1 MRKTILI
8 RTAIVVVLLAGL
20 GIGGKNLWRYVDSY
34 ESTDDAQIDGRLNPV
49 SARISGTVI
58 AVHFDDNE
66 TVCKDQELI
75 ELDPRDYQVALTQAS
90 ANVLVAASQLTAEM
104 PNVAI
109 TETANQST
117 VATAKAEIA
126 RIEAS
131 IAEAERAY
139 DSAVAALKE
148 AEANSI
154 RAQADEGRYRGLAQK
169 QEVSLSLYDQKL
181 ADARATD
188 AAVQVKK
195 ANLEAA
201 RRVITEREA
210 GLIEAR
216 THLAETEQNNPR
228 NLSVK
233 GAVVQVRRADLA
245 VAKARAEQA
254 ALNLGYTKV
263 VAPVTGIAGKKN
275 VEVGQ
280 HVEAG
285 QPLLMVTQTD
295 DLWVTANFKET
306 QLQRMHAGQK
316 VTISVD
322 AFGGQFEG
330 TIESLPGAT
339 GARYSVLPPENATGN
354 YVKVVQRL
362 RVRIRFNRNQA
373 GLDQLRPGM
382 SVIPT
387 VWVR

>member
-1 MRKTILI
+1 MRRTILI
-8 RTAIVVVLLAGL
+8 RTAVVVVLLAGL
-20 GIGGKNLWRYVDSY
+20 GIGGKNFWRYLDSY

-66 TVCKDQELI
+66 NVCKDQELI
-75 ELDPRDYQVALTQAS
+75 ELDPRDYQVALTQAN

-131 IAEAERAY
+131 IAEAERDY

-148 AEANSI
+148 AEANST

-201 RRVITEREA
+201 RRVISEREA
-210 GLIEAR
+210 SLIEAR
-216 THLAETEQNNPR
+216 THLAETEQNSPR
-228 NLSVK
+228 NLWVK
-233 GAVVQVRRADLA
+233 GAVVQVRQADLA

-254 ALNLGYTKV
+254 ALNLGYTKIA
-263 VAPVTGIAGKKN
+263 APVKGIAGKKN
-275 VEVGQ
+275 VEAGQ
-280 HVEAG
+280 HVDAG
-285 QPLLMVTQTD
+285 QPLLMITQTD

-322 AFGGQFEG
+322 AFGRQFEG

-362 RVRIRFNRNQA
+362 PVRIRFNRNQA
-373 GLDQLRPGM
+373 GLDQLRLGM

-387 VWVR
+387 VWVK

>member
-1 MRKTILI
+1 
-8 RTAIVVVLLAGL
+8 
-20 GIGGKNLWRYVDSY
+20 
-34 ESTDDAQIDGRLNPV
+34 
-49 SARISGTVI
+49 
-58 AVHFDDNE
+58 
-66 TVCKDQELI
+66 
-75 ELDPRDYQVALTQAS
+75 
-90 ANVLVAASQLTAEM
+90 
-104 PNVAI
+104 
-109 TETANQST
+109 

-131 IAEAERAY
+131 IAEAERGY

-148 AEANSI
+148 AEANST
-154 RAQADEGRYRGLAQK
+154 RAQADEGRYRGLALK

-210 GLIEAR
+210 SLIEAR
-216 THLAETEQNNPR
+216 THLAETEQNSPR
-228 NLSVK
+228 NLWVK
-233 GAVVQVRRADLA
+233 GAVVQVRQADLA

-254 ALNLGYTKV
+254 ALNLGYTKIA
-263 VAPVTGIAGKKN
+263 APITGIAGKKN

-285 QPLLMVTQTD
+285 QPLVMITQTD

-322 AFGGQFEG
+322 AFGRQFDG

-362 RVRIRFNRNQA
+362 PVRIRFNRNQA